1 MIIKASYARGR
12 TAPARTKA
20 NLRYISH
27 RPAMA
32 HDGPVTRPIFDGAND
47 RLDRT
52 EAYRLLD
59 DSDGEYHYRIIA
71 SAQGSTP
78 ADLRCVARE
87 LMDGLE
93 ERLHSDI
100 TWVAVEHRDHS
111 FNDHVHIVAA
121 LDQRL
126 KVSDLQFLREEATRA
141 LEQKLSAL
149 LDRVSE
155 AHSRS
160 LGEEREQEMER

>member
-12 TAPARTKA
+12 TASARTKA

-32 HDGPVTRPIFDGAND
+32 HDGPVTRPIFDGASD

-52 EAYRLLD
+52 DAYRLLEN
-59 DSDGEYHYRIIA
+59 SDGAYHYRIIV
-71 SAQGSTP
+71 SAQGATP
-78 ADLRCVARE
+78 ADLCGVARE

-100 TWVAVEHRDHS
+100 TWVAVEHRDQS
-111 FNDHVHIVAA
+111 FHDHVHIVAA

-126 KVSDLQFLREEATRA
+126 KISDLQFLREEATRA
-141 LEQKLSAL
+141 LEQQLSAL
-149 LDRVSE
+149 LDRAGDE
-155 AHSRS
+155 PSRS
-160 LGEEREQEMER
+160 LDEGREQEMEP

>member
-12 TAPARTKA
+12 TAPGRTKA

-47 RLDRT
+47 VLNRT
-52 EAYRLLD
+52 AAYELLD
-59 DSDGEYHYRIIA
+59 NAEGAYHYRIIA

-78 ADLRCVARE
+78 ADLRYVARE

-93 ERLHSDI
+93 ARLHSDI

-126 KVSDLQFLREEATRA
+126 KVSDLQFLREEATHA
-141 LEQKLSAL
+141 HEQQMSAL
-149 LDRVSE
+149 VDRVSE
-155 AHSRS
+155 TYSHS
-160 LGEEREQEMER
+160 LDEDREQEMER